1 MSGSSL
7 SPAATS
13 PPRGSSSSA
22 AVNPAD
28 VAARAGGLLRRHA
41 AHFVH
46 ALVSSYPRAAIDV
59 ARGEGAWT
67 QLLSHDSRSPAGV
80 SPGGVAA
87 WLAGATAAGET
98 GGHVTG
104 GDGGQGGNEPEVSAM
119 LHAIDTRSLQPG
131 AVLVLA
137 PALGRLLAA
146 APRATS
152 VALLRADG
160 PAKLAGAAKRQAD
173 EWGSAVDGNGM
184 EARATRGVLELLAT
198 VLERGG
204 PALGAGA
211 LKSGPLADLMFELLW
226 SPGTQGLAIRCL
238 TALVS
243 TGSGTASNAK
253 DAWSALLRRYLQS
266 LPRAREAAAG
276 PAGDP
281 TALVAILAGLRAALV
296 GPGGATL
303 RTYLASNEAN
313 GEAYVQVISLLN
325 GEYGDAGVRE
335 LVVLDV
341 LSTLRSLLSESEEAA
356 AAFGRTV
363 GYETLNAALRTAW
376 GDVPASRTLLARVL
390 QLAVDADFPEDGGD
404 PGSGTV
410 IRNPGVLPV
419 ITSLLQGTRRV
430 DRRRR
435 GWNRGG
441 RGSGVVAGVDPG
453 RVCAITRG
461 FGGVAGRR
469 GPGGPTRRTPR
480 MVRGGGAG

>member
-1 MSGSSL
+1 M
-7 SPAATS
+7 
-13 PPRGSSSSA
+13 
-22 AVNPAD
+22 NPED

-104 GDGGQGGNEPEVSAM
+104 GDGGTGGNEPEVSAM

-211 LKSGPLADLMFELLW
+211 LKSGP
-226 SPGTQGLAIRCL
+226 
-238 TALVS
+238 
-243 TGSGTASNAK
+243 
-253 DAWSALLRRYLQS
+253 
-266 LPRAREAAAG
+266 
-276 PAGDP
+276 
-281 TALVAILAGLRAALV
+281 
-296 GPGGATL
+296 
-303 RTYLASNEAN
+303 
-313 GEAYVQVISLLN
+313 
-325 GEYGDAGVRE
+325 
-335 LVVLDV
+335 
-341 LSTLRSLLSESEEAA
+341 
-356 AAFGRTV
+356 
-363 GYETLNAALRTAW
+363 
-376 GDVPASRTLLARVL
+376 SR
-390 QLAVDADFPEDGGD
+390 
-404 PGSGTV
+404 
-410 IRNPGVLPV
+410 I
-419 ITSLLQGTRRV
+419 
-430 DRRRR
+430 
-435 GWNRGG
+435 
-441 RGSGVVAGVDPG
+441 
-453 RVCAITRG
+453 
-461 FGGVAGRR
+461 
-469 GPGGPTRRTPR
+469 
-480 MVRGGGAG
+480 